1 MDWPLPP
8 LRTISREKKKLPA
21 DYPMAFFFVCKK
33 RQIQLSWTILT
44 KKLPS
49 LKLSDSIILDWYIES
64 IYQSKNY
71 QLNNLLI
78 LTKNKILVILCKYIF
93 MLHYASVIFGSA
105 VDIVMNRQ
113 GDHCCGDAGGDEE
126 VQ

>member
-1 MDWPLPP
+1 
-8 LRTISREKKKLPA
+8 
-21 DYPMAFFFVCKK
+21 
-33 RQIQLSWTILT
+33 
-44 KKLPS
+44 
-49 LKLSDSIILDWYIES
+49 
-64 IYQSKNY
+64 
-71 QLNNLLI
+71 
-78 LTKNKILVILCKYIF
+78 